1 MHRVRRRRASARP
14 GAALLEVIVA
24 LTILSVAGLATL
36 SASRQAA
43 DVVQR
48 AQRADEE
55 TRAASAFLDAVSL
68 WPRADLDR
76 HLGVRGEGRWH
87 LRVDRPSPT
96 LYRVTLTDTT
106 DARVLLTTSLYRAET
121 SRGR

>member
-1 MHRVRRRRASARP
+1 M
-14 GAALLEVIVA
+14 A

-36 SASRQAA
+36 TASRQAA
-43 DVVQR
+43 DAVER
-48 AQRADEE
+48 AQRADDE

-76 HLGVRGEGRWH
+76 HLGVRPEGRWH

-96 LYRVTLTDTT
+96 IYRVALTDTS
-106 DARVLLTTSLYRAET
+106 DVRVLLATSLYHAEG